1 MKKAVIFVVLIC
13 LILTG
18 CSVKKVEELSDSE
31 KFAKEYEISKNNPF
45 IYSDYKEIINILN
58 KDTGI
63 ILFANSDD
71 ESSVKAVEFI
81 AEVAKKEK
89 IDKIY
94 YFNPTTIKDKKS
106 KQYKEILKE
115 FENDISDYE
124 LEIPTLY
131 AVRDGK
137 IMKYSNSFSDKEE
150 LSQEYLTDKQIIKI
164 KDKYLDILNYNE
176 EE

>member
-45 IYSDYKEIINILN
+45 IYSDYNEIISILN

-63 ILFANSDD
+63 VLFANSDD

-94 YFNPTTIKDKKS
+94 YFNPKRIIR
-106 KQYKEILKE
+106 QVIH
-115 FENDISDYE
+115 
-124 LEIPTLY
+124 
-131 AVRDGK
+131 
-137 IMKYSNSFSDKEE
+137 IM
-150 LSQEYLTDKQIIKI
+150 
-164 KDKYLDILNYNE
+164 
-176 EE
+176 